1 MVAADAGKAA
11 VRVERADVDVGV
23 LLFEPDALFA
33 AGVAAL
39 AECLVAQQAAA
50 VGELGREGFA
60 VDDVQHADDEC
71 EGDAGTGKAQAR
83 DAGGADDG
91 DFVLRRELAESHD
104 GADEDGGGGVKQ
116 QFFRQDEEQLQE
128 EDGEGVVALAE
139 VVGIDRD
146 LYDVIDGKEESERNE
161 ASGEDGAQ
169 QVAVKAGHARLRV
182 WRQRMRM
189 RASTAPC
196 SQ

>member
-1 MVAADAGKAA
+1 M
-11 VRVERADVDVGV
+11 DVGV

-39 AECLVAQQAAA
+39 AERLVAQQAAA
-50 VGELGREGFA
+50 VGELGRESFA
-60 VDDVQHADDEC
+60 VHDVQHADDER
-71 EGDAGTGKAQAR
+71 EGDAGAGEAQTR

-91 DFVLRRELAESHD
+91 DFVLRGELAQSHD
-104 GADEDGGGGVKQ
+104 GADEDGGGGVEQ
-116 QFFRQDEEQLQE
+116 QFFWQDEEELQE

-146 LYDVIDGKEESERNE
+146 LYDVIDGEEEGERDE
-161 ASGEDGAQ
+161 AGGEDGAQ
-169 QVAVKAGHARLRV
+169 QVAVKAGHARSRLLCH
-182 WRQRMRM
+182 RMRM
-189 RASTAPC
+189 RARTAPC